1 MKKALE
7 GIRVLDLTQWLQGP
21 VCAQYLADFG
31 AEVIHVERPVSG
43 DGARGVRSIKALAI
57 GDWNQY
63 FQVINRNKKSLA
75 IDLKKEEG
83 QKLFYQLVEKSDVF
97 LSNFQAENLKAWG
110 LTWEKL
116 REVNPRL
123 IYATNSGYGHAQEIN
138 RPSYDI
144 NVQALTGIMT
154 RQGEPGEPPIYL
166 GMGSGDTYGGIL
178 SALGIMIALHRRRR
192 TGSGQCL
199 DASLYGAQLFMA
211 APTLQPFLAS
221 LASPPSK
228 ATNGEPANGS
238 LYSMQQSRTRARNPL
253 WNRYPAQD
261 KWVFLCLANTDENWA
276 ALCKSLDRPDL
287 AADARFDASK
297 KREQNNTELIALLD
311 DVLKQRSAQEWID
324 RWTPLGF
331 AASPIQ
337 NLKDVAEDP
346 QAWANDYFVK
356 AHCDEVNRE
365 VEVRGLPITLSKTP
379 GRVETLGPELG
390 QDTELILADW
400 LGIDWDRIGEL
411 KERGVIP

>member
-31 AEVIHVERPVSG
+31 AEVIHVERPVTG

-75 IDLKKEEG
+75 VDLKKEEG
-83 QKLFYQLVEKSDVF
+83 QKLFYELVEKSDVF
-97 LSNFQAENLKAWG
+97 LSNFQAENLRAWG

-123 IYATNSGYGHAQEIN
+123 IYATNSGYGHALEIN

-178 SALGIMIALHRRRR
+178 SAFGIMLALHQRRR
-192 TGSGQCL
+192 TGRGQFL

-221 LASPPSK
+221 R
-228 ATNGEPANGS
+228 NE
-238 LYSMQQSRTRARNPL
+238 LYSTQQSRTRARKPALEPL
-253 WNRYPAQD
+253 CGEGQ
-261 KWVFLCLANTDENWA
+261 V
-276 ALCKSLDRPDL
+276 
-287 AADARFDASK
+287 
-297 KREQNNTELIALLD
+297 
-311 DVLKQRSAQEWID
+311 
-324 RWTPLGF
+324 
-331 AASPIQ
+331 
-337 NLKDVAEDP
+337 
-346 QAWANDYFVK
+346 
-356 AHCDEVNRE
+356 
-365 VEVRGLPITLSKTP
+365 GLPVSGEQRRALGRLLQEHRPAGP
-379 GRVETLGPELG
+379 GCGCAFRLRR
-390 QDTELILADW
+390 QAS
-400 LGIDWDRIGEL
+400 RAQ
-411 KERGVIP
+411 RGAHRAARRHS

>member
-1 MKKALE
+1 MKKALD

-31 AEVIHVERPVSG
+31 AEVIHIERPVTG

-63 FQVINRNKKSLA
+63 FLVINRNKKSLA
-75 IDLKKEEG
+75 IDLKKPEG
-83 QKLFYQLVEKSDVF
+83 QELFYELVAKSDVF
-97 LSNFQAENLKAWG
+97 LSNFQRENLKAWG

-116 REVNPRL
+116 REINPRL
-123 IYATNSGYGHAQEIN
+123 VYATNSGYGHAREIN

-166 GMGSGDTYGGIL
+166 GMGSGDTYGGL
-178 SALGIMIALHRRRR
+178 MSALGIMLALHQRRR
-192 TGSGQCL
+192 TGRGQSL

-221 LASPPSK
+221 GNA
-228 ATNGEPANGS
+228 
-238 LYSMQQSRTRARNPL
+238 LYSTQQSRKQVGNPL
-253 WNRYPAQD
+253 WNRYQAKD
-261 KWVFLCLANTDENWA
+261 KWVFLCTANTDENWSL
-276 ALCKSLDRPDL
+276 LCESLERRGL
-287 AADARFDASK
+287 AGDARFDNAE
-297 KREQNNTELIALLD
+297 KRAEHNSELIALLD
-311 DVLKQRSAQEWID
+311 GVLKERSAQEWVD
-324 RWTPLGF
+324 RWLRLGI
-331 AASPIQ
+331 AAGPIQ
-337 NLKDVAEDP
+337 NLKEVSADP
-346 QAWANDYFVK
+346 QAWANDYLLK
-356 AHCDEVNRE
+356 THCDEVNRE
-365 VEVRGLPITLSKTP
+365 VDIRGLPITLSKTP
-379 GRVETLGPELG
+379 GRVESLGPELG
-390 QDTELILADW
+390 QDTELILADL

>member
-1 MKKALE
+1 VKKALE

-31 AEVIHVERPVSG
+31 AEVIHVERPVTG

-83 QKLFYQLVEKSDVF
+83 QKLFYELVEKSDVF
-97 LSNFQAENLKAWG
+97 LSNFQMENLKAWG

-123 IYATNSGYGHAQEIN
+123 VYATNTGYGHALEIN

-154 RQGEPGEPPIYL
+154 RQGEPGQPPIYL

-178 SALGIMIALHRRRR
+178 SALGIMLALHRRRA
-192 TGSGQCL
+192 TGQGQFI

-221 LASPPSK
+221 R
-228 ATNGEPANGS
+228 NE
-238 LYSMQQSRTRARNPL
+238 LYSTQQSRAQAGNPL
-253 WNRYPAQD
+253 WNRYAAQD
-261 KWVFLCLANTDENWA
+261 KWVFLCLENTDENWA
-276 ALCKSLDRPDL
+276 TLCKSLERPEL
-287 AADARFDASK
+287 AADARFDAAD
-297 KREQNNTELIALLD
+297 KRAEHNEVLVGLLD
-311 DVLKQRSAQEWID
+311 GVLKERSAQEWMD
-324 RWTPLGF
+324 RWGPLGIP
-331 AASPIQ
+331 ASPIQ
-337 NLKDVAEDP
+337 TLKDVAGDP
-346 QAWANDYFVK
+346 QAWANDYFVR

-379 GRVETLGPELG
+379 ASVETLGPELG
-390 QDTELILADW
+390 QDTELILADV
-400 LGIDWDRIGEL
+400 LEMDWDRIGEL

>member
-1 MKKALE
+1 VKKALE

-31 AEVIHVERPVSG
+31 AEVIHVERPVTG

-83 QKLFYQLVEKSDVF
+83 QKLFYELVEKSDVF
-97 LSNFQAENLKAWG
+97 LSNFQMENLKAWG
-110 LTWEKL
+110 LSWEKL

-123 IYATNSGYGHAQEIN
+123 VYATNTGYGHALEIN

-154 RQGEPGEPPIYL
+154 RQGEPGQPPIYL

-178 SALGIMIALHRRRR
+178 SALGILLALHRRRK
-192 TGSGQCL
+192 TGQGQFI

-221 LASPPSK
+221 RR
-228 ATNGEPANGS
+228 E
-238 LYSMQQSRTRARNPL
+238 LYSTQQSRTQAGNPL

-261 KWVFLCLANTDENWA
+261 KWVFLCLENTDENWA
-276 ALCKSLDRPDL
+276 AFCKSLDQPDL
-287 AADARFDASK
+287 AADARFDAAD
-297 KREQNNTELIALLD
+297 KRSEHNEELIALLD
-311 DVLKQRSAQEWID
+311 GILKQRSAQEWID
-324 RWTPLGF
+324 RWTPLGIS
-331 AASPIQ
+331 ASPIQ
-337 NLKDVAEDP
+337 SLKDVAEDP

-390 QDTELILADW
+390 QDTELILADV
-400 LGIDWDRIGEL
+400 LEMDWDRIGEL

>member
-31 AEVIHVERPVSG
+31 AEVIHVERPVTG

-75 IDLKKEEG
+75 IDLKNLEG
-83 QKLFYQLVEKSDVF
+83 QELFYQLVAKSDVF
-97 LSNFQAENLKAWG
+97 LSNFQPENLKSWG

-116 REVNPRL
+116 REINPRL
-123 IYATNSGYGHAQEIN
+123 VYATNSGYGHTREIN

-166 GMGSGDTYGGIL
+166 GMGSGDTYGGL
-178 SALGIMIALHRRRR
+178 MSALGIMLALHERRR
-192 TGSGQCL
+192 TGRGQSL

-221 LASPPSK
+221 G
-228 ATNGEPANGS
+228 NS
-238 LYSMQQSRTRARNPL
+238 LYSTQQSRKQVGNPL
-253 WNRYPAQD
+253 WNRYQAKD
-261 KWVFLCLANTDENWA
+261 KWIFLCTANTDENWSL
-276 ALCKSLDRPDL
+276 LCESLERAEL
-287 AADARFDASK
+287 AVDTRFDSAP
-297 KREQNNTELIALLD
+297 KRVQQSAELIALLD
-311 DVLKQRSAQEWID
+311 AILPERDAQEWID
-324 RWTPLGF
+324 RWQQCGITAG
-331 AASPIQ
+331 PIQ
-337 NLKDVAEDP
+337 NLKEVSQDP
-346 QAWANDYFVK
+346 QAWANDYLMRV
-356 AHCDEVNRE
+356 HCDEVNRE
-365 VEVRGLPITLSKTP
+365 VEIRGLPITLSKTP
-379 GRVETLGPELG
+379 GQVESLGPELG
-390 QDTELILADW
+390 QDTEFILAEV

-411 KERGVIP
+411 KQRGVIP

>member
-1 MKKALE
+1 VKKALE

-31 AEVIHVERPVSG
+31 AEVIHVERPVTG

-83 QKLFYQLVEKSDVF
+83 QKLFYELVEKSDVF
-97 LSNFQAENLKAWG
+97 LSNFQMENLKAWG

-123 IYATNSGYGHAQEIN
+123 VYATNTGYGHALEIN

-154 RQGEPGEPPIYL
+154 RQGEPGQPPIYL

-178 SALGIMIALHRRRR
+178 SALGILLALHRRRK
-192 TGSGQCL
+192 TGQGQFI

-221 LASPPSK
+221 RR
-228 ATNGEPANGS
+228 E
-238 LYSMQQSRTRARNPL
+238 LYSTQQSRTQAGNPL

-261 KWVFLCLANTDENWA
+261 KWVFLCLENTDENWA
-276 ALCKSLDRPDL
+276 AFCKSLDQPDL
-287 AADARFDASK
+287 IADARFDAAD
-297 KREQNNTELIALLD
+297 KRSEHNEELIALLD
-311 DVLKQRSAQEWID
+311 GILKERSAQEWID
-324 RWTPLGF
+324 RWTPLGIS
-331 AASPIQ
+331 ASPIQ
-337 NLKDVAEDP
+337 SLKDVAEDP

-390 QDTELILADW
+390 QDTELILADV
-400 LGIDWDRIGEL
+400 LEMDWDRIGEL

>member
-1 MKKALE
+1 MKKALQ

-83 QKLFYQLVEKSDVF
+83 QRLFYQLVEKSDVF

-123 IYATNSGYGHAQEIN
+123 VYATNSGYGHAQEIN

-228 ATNGEPANGS
+228 ATNGS

-253 WNRYPAQD
+253 WNRYPARD
-261 KWVFLCLANTDENWA
+261 KWVFLCLPNTDENWA
-276 ALCKSLDRPDL
+276 ALCKSLERPDL
-287 AADARFDASK
+287 AADARFDASG
-297 KREQNNTELIALLD
+297 KREQNNSELIALLD

>member
-1 MKKALE
+1 VKKALE

-31 AEVIHVERPVSG
+31 AEVIHVERPVTG

-63 FQVINRNKKSLA
+63 FLVINRNKKSLA
-75 IDLKKEEG
+75 IDLKKPEG
-83 QKLFYQLVEKSDVF
+83 QEIFYGLVEKSDVF
-97 LSNFQAENLKAWG
+97 LSNFQAENLRAWG

-116 REVNPRL
+116 HEINPRL
-123 IYATNSGYGHAQEIN
+123 VYATNSGYGHAREVN

-144 NVQALTGIMT
+144 NVQALTGLMT

-166 GMGSGDTYGGIL
+166 GMGSGDTYGGVL
-178 SALGIMIALHRRRR
+178 SALGIMLALHRRRR
-192 TGSGQCL
+192 TGRGQFL

-221 LASPPSK
+221 
-228 ATNGEPANGS
+228 GRS
-238 LYSMQQSRTRARNPL
+238 LYSMQQSRRQAPNPL
-253 WNRYPAQD
+253 WNRYPTKD
-261 KWVFLCLANTDENWA
+261 KWVFLCLANTDENWS
-276 ALCKSLDRPDL
+276 ALCESLERPELAGDPRFGRAVDR
-287 AADARFDASK
+287 
-297 KREQNNTELIALLD
+297 EEHNGELIALLD
-311 DVLKQRSAQEWID
+311 EVLEERSAQEWID
-324 RWTPLGF
+324 RWRSRGI
-331 AASPIQ
+331 AAGPIQ

-346 QAWANDYFVK
+346 QAWENDYFVK
-356 AHCDEVNRE
+356 AHCGEVDRE
-365 VEVRGLPITLSKTP
+365 VDVRGLPIKLSKTP
-379 GRVETLGPELG
+379 GQVESLGPELG
-390 QDTELILADW
+390 QDTELILADV